1 MANIMVLK
9 PKIRPF
15 LIVIAA
21 LMILVAVLD
30 MIVLAMYPG
39 SYDVILVVGLA
50 LIALLGVAVLS
61 LLYKR
66 AYWTYE
72 INDEDLVEKRG
83 IVAFETEVMPY
94 NKIQDISIER
104 SFLGILFGMG
114 DILIFTAGEAD
125 YEIAIIGCDISEI
138 NKAAEIIRNKMDEE
152 TLAKKE

>member
-15 LIVIAA
+15 LIAIAA
-21 LMILVAVLD
+21 LAVLVVILD
-30 MIVLAMYPG
+30 LILTALFSQFY
-39 SYDVILVVGLA
+39 YEILVVGLA
-50 LIALLGVAVLS
+50 IIALLGVAAL
-61 LLYKR
+61 LQLYKK

-104 SFLGILFGMG
+104 SFFGILFGMG

-125 YEIAIIGCDISEI
+125 YEIAIIGVDIGEV
-138 NKAAEIIRNKMDEE
+138 NKAAEIIRSKMDEMPAQE
-152 TLAKKE
+152 KK

>member
-1 MANIMVLK
+1 MATLMVLK

-15 LIVIAA
+15 LIAIAA
-21 LMILVAVLD
+21 LAVLVAVAD
-30 MIVLAMYPG
+30 FIVLAMFSQFY
-39 SYDVILVVGLA
+39 YEILVVGLA
-50 LIALLGVAVLS
+50 VIALLGVAVLS

-72 INDEDLVEKRG
+72 INEGDIVEKRG

-125 YEIAIIGCDISEI
+125 YEIAIMGCDIGEV
-138 NKAAEIIRNKMDEE
+138 NKVAEIIRSKMDEE
-152 TLAKKE
+152 PQIKKE

>member
-15 LIVIAA
+15 LIAIAA

-30 MIVLAMYPG
+30 LIVLAMYPDF
-39 SYDVILVVGLA
+39 YYEILVVGLA
-50 LIALLGVAVLS
+50 LIALLGVAILS
-61 LLYKR
+61 MMYKR

-72 INDEDLVEKRG
+72 INDGDLVERRG
-83 IVAFETEVMPY
+83 IVGFETDVMPY
-94 NKIQDISIER
+94 DKIQDITIER

-125 YEIAIIGCDISEI
+125 YEIAIMGVDIGEV
-138 NKAAEIIRNKMDEE
+138 NKAVEIIRSKMDKEPPV
-152 TLAKKE
+152 KKE

>member
-9 PKIRPF
+9 PKIRPY
-15 LIVIAA
+15 LLAIAA
-21 LMILVAVLD
+21 LMILVAVVDL
-30 MIVLAMYPG
+30 IVLAMYPDF
-39 SYDVILVVGLA
+39 YYEILIVGVA
-50 LIALLGVAVLS
+50 LIALLGVGVLS

-72 INDEDLVEKRG
+72 LNDGDLVEKRG

-125 YEIAIIGCDISEI
+125 YEIAIVGCDIGEV
-138 NKAAEIIRNKMDEE
+138 NKAAEIIRSKMDEVPE
-152 TLAKKE
+152 QEKK